1 MGPRLQYFWSQL
13 KSFQRTAK
21 VGLEGGL
28 EGRLTG
34 WQAGAV
40 RVQNLDPRA
49 APGHEANFL
58 MVIEVEWK

>member
-1 MGPRLQYFWSQL
+1 M
-13 KSFQRTAK
+13 
-21 VGLEGGL
+21 
-28 EGRLTG
+28 G

-49 APGHEANFL
+49 APGHEANFM